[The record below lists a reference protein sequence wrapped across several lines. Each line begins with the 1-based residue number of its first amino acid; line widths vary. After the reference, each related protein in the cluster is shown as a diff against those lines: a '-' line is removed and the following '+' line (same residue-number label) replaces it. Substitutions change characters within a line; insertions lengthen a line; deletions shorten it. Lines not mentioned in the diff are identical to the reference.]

1 VPPCAAALTI
11 AGNDESPLVLT
22 VFKLLSTAFAAAVFL
37 FASARSRSSMVSCVA
52 LAASAVFFSFPQA
65 RLPARRRTGTAIEN
79 LGSVFI
85 DLPEVDRI
93 RLVGQRPCHTGS
105 AGDAVDESLI
115 QISGSARPCP
125 HADGEKMEQD
135 QPELNT
141 VIRTFANEIEAH
153 VAQAV
158 LDANGIDS
166 GLIRD
171 DANGMMPWL
180 QWLHPIRLVVRE
192 EDSGDAVELLDTP
205 PGPTLSP

>member
-1 VPPCAAALTI
+1 VPLWAAASTI

-52 LAASAVFFSFPQA
+52 LAASAVFFPFPQA
-65 RLPARRRTGTAIEN
+65 RLPARRRTGTIEN
-79 LGSVFI
+79 LESMFI
-85 DLPEVDRI
+85 DLPGVDRTP
-93 RLVGQRPCHTGS
+93 VSGQRPCHTGS

-115 QISGSARPCP
+115 QISGGARPCP
-125 HADGEKMEQD
+125 HADGEKMEQG